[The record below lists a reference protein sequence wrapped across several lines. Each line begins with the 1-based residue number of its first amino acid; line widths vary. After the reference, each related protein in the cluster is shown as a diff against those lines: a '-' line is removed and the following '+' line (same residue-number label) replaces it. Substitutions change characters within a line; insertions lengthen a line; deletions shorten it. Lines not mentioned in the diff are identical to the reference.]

1 MRILLITMAL
11 LAVTTARAA
20 EYKDGWDAKGLKEA
34 VTACTDEL
42 VDSAWKNTKKEA
54 GVNPDA
60 PMTPEIRKE
69 IQPQIDEFNKL
80 CDCVVRES
88 AKKFGKDE
96 YRANG
101 KAVDDYAVTLID
113 KGTCK
118 APKR

>member
-1 MRILLITMAL
+1 MRIFPIAFVL
-11 LAVTTARAA
+11 LAGTAAVAA
-20 EYKDGWDAKGLKEA
+20 EYMDGWTPTTLKEA
-34 VTACTDEL
+34 VSACTEEL
-42 VDSAWKNTKKEA
+42 VDSAWKNTKKDA

-60 PMTPEIRKE
+60 PLTPEIRKE

-88 AKKFGKDE
+88 AKKFGEKA
-96 YRANG
+96 YRAND
-101 KAVDDYAVTLID
+101 KQIDEYAVQLID